1 MRHERLSSH
10 VKACQCCSLH
20 ARCTLHAARCTQGP
34 TCCLGSTARVL
45 RQRVRPRSPT
55 LPPPPRQRSS
65 SVAGRPL
72 CRARPGARLQP
83 WSTQQSSRFHQAW
96 SLGRP
101 CRCRWPTAAAW
112 WYRCAQQSGQL
123 SLHAVTRAL
132 CSLSCILTDPL
143 LPAPLRWL
151 LHHGRSPA
159 VPPQVSNFVLPRA
172 CLSQAPVRRRVPKL
186 LQRGCQLV
194 TGRLLLLCR
203 VRYATNV
210 SSHLCSLCHRLQG
223 RRCILLVSTRS
234 APVSHCT

>member
-1 MRHERLSSH
+1 M
-10 VKACQCCSLH
+10 
-20 ARCTLHAARCTQGP
+20 
-34 TCCLGSTARVL
+34 
-45 RQRVRPRSPT
+45 
-55 LPPPPRQRSS
+55 
-65 SVAGRPL
+65 
-72 CRARPGARLQP
+72 
-83 WSTQQSSRFHQAW
+83 
-96 SLGRP
+96 
-101 CRCRWPTAAAW
+101 
-112 WYRCAQQSGQL
+112 
-123 SLHAVTRAL
+123 TRAL

-194 TGRLLLLCR
+194 TGRLLLLLCR

-223 RRCILLVSTRS
+223 RRCILSTS
-234 APVSHCT
+234 IYAF